1 MKIGIIGSGTFGQV
15 LGAGFS
21 SRHHEVQIG
30 TRDPA
35 NERVQSWASMARASL
50 GTFAQTAAFGEV
62 LVLATLWSGT
72 ENAIHL
78 ADPENFKGK
87 IVLDVTNPLSFTPN
101 EAPSLA
107 LGHRDSGGEQ
117 VQRWLPD
124 ARVVKVFNMVG
135 SPHVIQPDFP
145 GGPPDMF
152 ICGNDEEAKK
162 KAAQF
167 CADFGWPAID
177 MGGIESSR
185 LLEPLGILWLL
196 YGIRT
201 GSWNHAFKLLR
212 K

>member
-21 SRHHEVQIG
+21 SRNHEVQIG
-30 TRDPA
+30 TRDPK
-35 NERVQSWASMARASL
+35 NERVQSWASMVRTAL
-50 GTFAQTAAFGEV
+50 GDFAETAAFGEV

-72 ENAIHL
+72 ENAIRL
-78 ADPENFKGK
+78 AGPQNFSGK
-87 IVLDVTNPLSFTPN
+87 IILDVTNPLSFTPN
-101 EAPSLA
+101 EPPSLSI
-107 LGHRDSGGEQ
+107 GHTDSAGEQ
-117 VQRWLPD
+117 VQRWLPG
-124 ARVVKVFNMVG
+124 AKVVKVFNMVG
-135 SPHVIQPDFP
+135 SSHVIQPDFP

-162 KAAQF
+162 TAARF
-167 CADFGWPAID
+167 CQDFGWPVID
-177 MGGIESSR
+177 MGDIKSSR
-185 LLEPLGILWLL
+185 LLEPLAILWML